1 MSLIKPE
8 QLRSGSYN
16 ITGSLFG
23 TSSFALTASY
33 ALNAGAG
40 NADTGSLLITAS
52 STNAVIT
59 FTKGDG
65 STFPITINN
74 VASASYAISSS
85 LALNTISSSYAAT
98 ASFIS
103 NLYSSNYTQS
113 FTNQSTWVVI
123 HNLDTRYVL
132 VQVYDTNLKVLMN
145 VLENIPKN
153 SDTVFNFVSSW
164 FVYGQNNEI
173 PFREDYSHCNPTGF
187 YSITKHCAEQ
197 MLISFCQTF
206 NIKYRIFRLANV
218 LGEDDTKISKKKNAL
233 QYLIKEI
240 TQNRDVELYY
250 NGKVLR
256 DYIYVND
263 VCDALKYCIDFAP
276 VNQIINI
283 GNGEPLIFGE
293 LIEKAIDYSK
303 SSSKIIHIDPTQFHN
318 IVQVRHSYLDT
329 TKLKSYGFTSKYD
342 IDTIIHKLVDFYKG

>member
-1 MSLIKPE
+1 MIMEKISIFGGSGFIGSKFCNSYPNEIIKLDKTDYKAKSNNILYLI
-8 QLRSGSYN
+8 STVDNYN
-16 ITGSLFG
+16 IHQ
-23 TSSFALTASY
+23 
-33 ALNAGAG
+33 
-40 NADTGSLLITAS
+40 
-52 STNAVIT
+52 
-59 FTKGDG
+59 
-65 STFPITINN
+65 
-74 VASASYAISSS
+74 
-85 LALNTISSSYAAT
+85 
-98 ASFIS
+98 
-103 NLYSSNYTQS
+103 NLH
-113 FTNQSTWVVI
+113 VDI
-123 HNLDTRYVL
+123 
-132 VQVYDTNLKVLMN
+132 DTNLKVLMN
-145 VLENIPKN
+145 VLEHIPKN

-197 MLISFCQTF
+197 LLISFCQTF

-218 LGEDDTKISKKKNAL
+218 LGEGDNKISKKKNAL

-256 DYIYVND
+256 DYIYVDD
-263 VCDALKYCIDFAP
+263 VCNAIKYCIDFAP

-293 LIEKAIDYSK
+293 LIQKAIDYSK

-342 IDTIIHKLVDFYKG
+342 IDTIIYKLVDYYRG